1 MNAKITFFKDKR
13 IEQENSIKIKEVI
26 KNYLNFIYMDYLQTN
41 MTTENTKE
49 MEELMSMFSGDNQNI
64 LDLEKKLKEIL
75 SGGNE
80 IVDFDKED
88 ISKKLENILKD
99 INEENEYFMGKKTMP
114 LSENLLSEDSFI

>member
-114 LSENLLSEDSFI
+114 LSENLLSEDLFI